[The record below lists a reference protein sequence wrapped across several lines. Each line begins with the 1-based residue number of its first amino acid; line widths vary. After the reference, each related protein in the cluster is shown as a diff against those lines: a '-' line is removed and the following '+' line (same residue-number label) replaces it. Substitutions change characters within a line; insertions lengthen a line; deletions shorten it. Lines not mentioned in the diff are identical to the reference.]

1 MSKLILHPEFKLYE
15 RKEKPLCS
23 SLQVA
28 ETKGWFLTDASN
40 LSELPLSEAKNQGF
54 VYALEFGEKIKIG
67 RTKNLAKRMK
77 TLQLNANNCSVISPG
92 KVAFSPS
99 HSNYTKNEAI
109 LHSFFKDKRRGKS
122 ELFDLCLDEF
132 IQSVP
137 ILTFEKIIPVEKDM
151 NSLIDELLR
160 QDWEARTGLPFE
172 MYLNLEKAKTPEEK
186 LAAQKKLF
194 SAQPKNIALSE
205 SVPSIHDIKE
215 VDFKKQRVILKDGTI
230 CEMTGALSFL
240 RQKEE

>member
-1 MSKLILHPEFKLYE
+1 M
-15 RKEKPLCS
+15 
-23 SLQVA
+23 
-28 ETKGWFLTDASN
+28 
-40 LSELPLSEAKNQGF
+40 
-54 VYALEFGEKIKIG
+54 
-67 RTKNLAKRMK
+67 
-77 TLQLNANNCSVISPG
+77 
-92 KVAFSPS
+92 
-99 HSNYTKNEAI
+99 
-109 LHSFFKDKRRGKS
+109 
-122 ELFDLCLDEF
+122 
-132 IQSVP
+132 
-137 ILTFEKIIPVEKDM
+137 
-151 NSLIDELLR
+151 LR

-194 SAQPKNIALSE
+194 SAQQKNIALSE